1 MTHIVCP
8 HCTGVNRVPDERLA
22 DGPRCGKCGKP
33 LFEGQPVDLTAA
45 SFRQHL
51 ERSGLPLVVD
61 FWATWC
67 APCKTMAPAFAQAAV
82 RLEPRVRFGKIDTE
96 TQQAIAGQ
104 YGIRSIPTLI
114 LFRDGLEIA
123 RQAGAMNTNG
133 IVQWVEQSV
142 GS

>member
-67 APCKTMAPAFAQAAV
+67 GPCKTMAPAFAEAAA
-82 RLEPRVRFGKIDTE
+82 RLEPRVRLGKVDTE
-96 TQQAIAGQ
+96 AQQAIAGQ

-114 LFRDGLEIA
+114 LFRDGREIA

-142 GS
+142 GT